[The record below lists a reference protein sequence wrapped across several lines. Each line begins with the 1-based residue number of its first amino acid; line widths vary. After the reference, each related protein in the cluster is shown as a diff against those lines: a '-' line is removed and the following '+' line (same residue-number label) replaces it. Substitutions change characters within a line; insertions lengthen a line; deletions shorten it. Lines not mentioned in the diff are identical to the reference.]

1 MKFDKITCYSILG
14 KTFNLAKLR
23 FVHKK
28 LLLLNKTKEVT
39 KTSLFSVISSN
50 IERILK
56 EKVWMIRC
64 VE

>member
-1 MKFDKITCYSILG
+1 MLSYGLFT
-14 KTFNLAKLR
+14 
-23 FVHKK
+23 KK